1 MSSAS
6 FQELADCTN
15 NPPKGVSV
23 ELADEGDL
31 NKWHVTLEG
40 PPDTV
45 YAGGKF
51 GIVISLP
58 PDYPFKAP
66 NVTFSTR
73 IYHPNVTNDSLG
85 NICIGLLKSENWK
98 PASRLLTVLEA
109 IKSLLIGM
117 FPPPSLPPRI
127 AKSCQLVS
135 PGLFLG

>member
-117 FPPPSLPPRI
+117 FPPSLPPRI